1 MYPEVK
7 GEMARKNITLA
18 MIANDPRVDCT
29 VSTLS
34 LKINSK
40 APLLF
45 KEAVAIKAILKS
57 ELPLEVL
64 FKEVDE

>member
-29 VSTLS
+29 VSTLRKRTLRS
-34 LKINSK
+34 LRPSVRIRSSLRTPRSLN
-40 APLLF
+40 
-45 KEAVAIKAILKS
+45 
-57 ELPLEVL
+57 
-64 FKEVDE
+64 

>member
-34 LKINSK
+34 VRRCMKVSLLSIN
-40 APLLF
+40 A
-45 KEAVAIKAILKS
+45 
-57 ELPLEVL
+57 LEDL
-64 FKEVDE
+64 IEIFFGDGSGNA